1 MTNEI
6 TNQNT
11 NQTNQNED
19 DKLLTTPEQP
29 EVSEKEPAKPVEP
42 VTNIPEGKENP
53 DLTEENAAEDAE
65 KLGLVKRVEEL
76 EAALLKEQIKVLLLI
91 AGVLP
96 EKLEDGAAMAYGL
109 CLAGRA
115 PQNAAEEI
123 AAAYPHLKAIRTELP
138 QFSAESAGS
147 KDGFSAIRRI
157 FSAR

>member
-11 NQTNQNED
+11 GGENEENI
-19 DKLLTTPEQP
+19 LTTPEQP
-29 EVSEKEPAKPVEP
+29 AETAAKKETEP
-42 VTNIPEGKENP
+42 VTDIPEA
-53 DLTEENAAEDAE
+53 EENAGTAADDTE
-65 KLGLVKRVEEL
+65 KRELLERIETL
-76 EAALLKEQIKVLLLI
+76 EAKLLKEQIKVKLLI
-91 AGVLP
+91 AGILP

-109 CLAGRA
+109 CLAGKT
-115 PQNAAEEI
+115 PENAADEI
-123 AAAYPHLKAIRTELP
+123 AAAYPHLKAVRTELP